1 MAPREQNDMRAIIAI
16 DAVATLAALLLG
28 GGLG

>member
-1 MAPREQNDMRAIIAI
+1 MEQNDMRAIIAI
-16 DAVATLAALLLG
+16 AAVATLAALLLG